1 MIKSDY
7 CLLKSLWGSE
17 FPGSITDLLVQEQVR
32 ARSNKDRH
40 FNETSN
46 SLLLKENGIGALQ
59 GVLFTDCRSAKKRK

>member
-17 FPGSITDLLVQEQVR
+17 FPGSTADLLVQEQVR
-32 ARSNKDRH
+32 ARANKDRH

-46 SLLLKENGIGALQ
+46 SLLMKQSGIGALQ
-59 GVLFTDCRSAKKRK
+59 GVLFADRRNTKKRK